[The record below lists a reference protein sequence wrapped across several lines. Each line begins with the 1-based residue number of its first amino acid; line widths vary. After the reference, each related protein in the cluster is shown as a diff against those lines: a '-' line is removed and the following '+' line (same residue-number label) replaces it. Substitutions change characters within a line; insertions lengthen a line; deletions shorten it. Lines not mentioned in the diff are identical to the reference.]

1 MNFQE
6 FRSVFFD
13 QICFNVNQVYAWK
26 NNFDKNN
33 FGRWVERGYLIKLRN
48 AFYMFSDY
56 SNLPDIN
63 FFIANRIYNPSY
75 ISLHTALSY
84 YGLIPESIVQVTSV
98 STLKTN
104 SFESKTATYSYKS
117 IKSDLFFGYNQQVF
131 HKNYQILIAS
141 PEKALI
147 DLLYLYPFYNSN
159 SAIQDLRLDETILI
173 ESLNFQ
179 KLHNYL
185 KKTKNKSLE
194 KRMKVLISTYDLKR

>member
-104 SFESKTATYSYKS
+104 SFESKTGTYSYKS